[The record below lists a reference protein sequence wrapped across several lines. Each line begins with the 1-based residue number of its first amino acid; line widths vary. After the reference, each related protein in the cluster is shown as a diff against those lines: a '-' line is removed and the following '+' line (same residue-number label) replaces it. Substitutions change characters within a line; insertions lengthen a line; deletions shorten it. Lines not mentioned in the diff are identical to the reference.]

1 MREQQQGMTTIGLII
16 LIAFI
21 GFVGFGVMQLV
32 PVYLENMKVKQVLNQ
47 TKTSLDNQSASIV
60 AIRQQLDKSANVE
73 GLYDVNVNRDF
84 VIARTGQGYS
94 VTMNYE
100 RERAFL
106 ANVYL
111 VAKFEESIE
120 IIR

>member
-1 MREQQQGMTTIGLII
+1 MRKQQQGMTTIGLII